1 MNKIKEIV
9 FDMDGTLASTYT
21 VPNWLEKLRAYD
33 PTPYQTAEP
42 LVDMAELGC
51 LLRSLQNCG
60 INVAVIT
67 WLSKEPNK
75 QYDDKVRKAKRAW
88 LKSYGFPFDT
98 LRCVAYGTP
107 KHKIEAARL
116 AADEE
121 ALIFDDDAR
130 VRRDWDLGGA
140 IDPTTTNILDV
151 LKEILDGLE

>member
-1 MNKIKEIV
+1 MIKELV
-9 FDMDGTLASTYT
+9 FDMDGTIADLFG
-21 VPNWLEKLRAYD
+21 VEDWLDKIRAYD

-42 LVDMAELGC
+42 LVDMAELAC

-60 INVAVIT
+60 VSVAVIT

-75 QYDDKVRKAKRAW
+75 QYDDEVRKAKRAW
-88 LKSYGFPFDT
+88 LKEYGFPFDT

-140 IDPTTTNILDV
+140 IDPTKVDILEV
-151 LKEILDGLE
+151 LKEILNGLE

>member
-1 MNKIKEIV
+1 MIKEIV
-9 FDMDGTLASTYT
+9 FDLDGSVVDLYS
-21 VPNWLEKLRAYD
+21 VDHWLEMLRAYD
-33 PTPYQTAEP
+33 PTPYQIAEP

-60 INVAVIT
+60 IKVAVIT
-67 WLSKEPNK
+67 WLSKESNK
-75 QYDDKVRKAKRAW
+75 QYDDEVRKAKRAW
-88 LKSYGFPFDT
+88 LKEYGFPFDT

-130 VRRDWDLGGA
+130 VRRDWNLGGA
-140 IDPTTTNILDV
+140 IDPTTTNILEV
-151 LKEILDGLE
+151 LKEILNGLE

>member
-1 MNKIKEIV
+1 MIKEIT
-9 FDMDGTLASTYT
+9 FDLDGTLCNTYG
-21 VPNWLEKLRAYD
+21 VPHWLEMLRAYD
-33 PTPYQTAEP
+33 PTPYQIAEP

-60 INVAVIT
+60 IKVSVIT
-67 WLSKEPNK
+67 WLSKESNK
-75 QYDDKVRKAKRAW
+75 QYDDEVRKAKRAW
-88 LKSYGFPFDT
+88 LKEYGFPFDT

-130 VRRDWDLGGA
+130 VRRDWNLGGA

-151 LKEILDGLE
+151 LKEILNGLE

>member
-1 MNKIKEIV
+1 MIKELC
-9 FDMDGTLASTYT
+9 FDMDNTICALYD
-21 VPNWLEKLRAYD
+21 VPHWLEMLRSYD
-33 PTPYQTAEP
+33 PTPYQIAEP
-42 LVDMAELGC
+42 LVDMAELAC

-60 INVAVIT
+60 IKVAVIT
-67 WLSKEPNK
+67 WLSKESNK
-75 QYDDKVRKAKRAW
+75 QYDDEVRKAKRAW
-88 LKSYGFPFDT
+88 LKEYGFPFNS

-140 IDPTTTNILDV
+140 IDPTKVDILEV
-151 LKEILDGLE
+151 LKEILNGLE

>member
-1 MNKIKEIV
+1 MIKELC
-9 FDMDGTLASTYT
+9 FDLDGTLVDLYG
-21 VPNWLEKLRAYD
+21 VEDWLDKIRAYD

-42 LVDMAELGC
+42 LVDMAELTC

-60 INVAVIT
+60 IRVSVIT

-75 QYDDKVRKAKRAW
+75 QYDDEVRKAKRAW

-116 AADEE
+116 ADDEE

-130 VRRDWDLGGA
+130 VRRDWNLGGA

>member
-1 MNKIKEIV
+1 MIKEIC
-9 FDMDGTLASTYT
+9 FDMDGTIADLFG
-21 VPNWLEKLRAYD
+21 VEDWLDKIRAYD

-42 LVDMAELGC
+42 LVDMAELAC
-51 LLRSLQNCG
+51 LLRSLKNSG

-75 QYDDKVRKAKRAW
+75 QYDDEVRKAKRAW
-88 LKSYGFPFDT
+88 LKSYGFPFDS

-107 KHKIEAARL
+107 KHKIEATRL
-116 AADEE
+116 ADDEE
-121 ALIFDDDAR
+121 ALLFDDDAG

-151 LKEILDGLE
+151 LKEILNGLE

>member
-1 MNKIKEIV
+1 MIKELC
-9 FDMDGTLASTYT
+9 FDLDGTLVDLYG
-21 VPNWLEKLRAYD
+21 VEDWLDKIRAYD

-42 LVDMAELGC
+42 LVDMAELAC

-75 QYDDKVRKAKRAW
+75 QYYDEVRKAKRAW
-88 LKSYGFPFDT
+88 LKSYGFPFDS

-107 KHKIEAARL
+107 KHKIEEPRL
-116 AADEE
+116 KEDEE
-121 ALIFDDDAR
+121 ALLFDDDAG

-140 IDPTTTNILDV
+140 IDPTKVDILEV
-151 LKEILDGLE
+151 LKEILSGLE

>member
-1 MNKIKEIV
+1 MIKELC
-9 FDMDGTLASTYT
+9 FDMDNTICALYD
-21 VPNWLEKLRAYD
+21 VPHWLEMLRAYD
-33 PTPYQTAEP
+33 PTPYQIAEP
-42 LVDMAELGC
+42 LVDMVELAC

-60 INVAVIT
+60 IKVAVIT
-67 WLSKEPNK
+67 WLSKESNK
-75 QYDDKVRKAKRAW
+75 QYDDEVRKAKRAW
-88 LKSYGFPFDT
+88 LKEYGFPFDT

-116 AADEE
+116 TADEE

-130 VRRDWDLGGA
+130 VRRDWNLGGA

>member
-1 MNKIKEIV
+1 MIKEIV
-9 FDMDGTLASTYT
+9 FDMDGTLVNLYG
-21 VPNWLEKLRAYD
+21 VENWLQMLRAFD
-33 PTPYQTAEP
+33 PMPYQIAEP

-75 QYDDKVRKAKRAW
+75 QYDDEVRKAKRAW
-88 LKSYGFPFDT
+88 LKSYGFPFDS
-98 LRCVAYGTP
+98 LRCVGYGTP

-140 IDPTTTNILDV
+140 IDPTKVDILEV
-151 LKEILDGLE
+151 LKEILAGLE

>member
-1 MNKIKEIV
+1 MMIKEIV
-9 FDMDGTLASTYT
+9 FDLDGSIVDLYN
-21 VPNWLEKLRAYD
+21 VPNWLEKIRAYD
-33 PTPYQTAEP
+33 PTPYQIAKP
-42 LVDMAELGC
+42 LVDMAELAC

-75 QYDDKVRKAKRAW
+75 QYDDEVRKAKRAW
-88 LKSYGFPFDT
+88 LKSHGFPFDT

-121 ALIFDDDAR
+121 ALIFDDDAN

-140 IDPTTTNILDV
+140 IDPTNTNILEV
-151 LKEILDGLE
+151 LKEILNGLE

>member
-1 MNKIKEIV
+1 MITEIV
-9 FDMDGTLASTYT
+9 FAMDGTLASTYT
-21 VPNWLEKLRAYD
+21 VPNQLEKIRAYD

-42 LVDMAELGC
+42 LVDMAELAC

-60 INVAVIT
+60 IKIAVIT

-75 QYDDKVRKAKRAW
+75 QYDDEVRKAKRAW
-88 LKSYGFPFDT
+88 LKSYGFPFDS

-121 ALIFDDDAR
+121 ALIFDDDVN

-140 IDPTTTNILDV
+140 IDPTNTDILEV
-151 LKEILDGLE
+151 LKEILNGLE

>member
-1 MNKIKEIV
+1 MIKEIT
-9 FDMDGTLASTYT
+9 FDLDGTLCNTYG
-21 VPNWLEKLRAYD
+21 VPHWLEMLRAYD
-33 PTPYQTAEP
+33 PTPYQIAEP

-60 INVAVIT
+60 IKVSVIT
-67 WLSKEPNK
+67 WLSKESNK
-75 QYDDKVRKAKRAW
+75 QYDDEVRKAKRAW
-88 LKSYGFPFDT
+88 LKEYGFPFDT

-151 LKEILDGLE
+151 LKEILDGLA

>member
-1 MNKIKEIV
+1 MIKEIT
-9 FDMDGTLASTYT
+9 FDLDGTLCNTYG
-21 VPNWLEKLRAYD
+21 VPHWLEMLRAYD
-33 PTPYQTAEP
+33 PTPYQIAEP

-60 INVAVIT
+60 IKVSVIT
-67 WLSKEPNK
+67 WLSKESNK
-75 QYDDKVRKAKRAW
+75 QYDDEVRKAKRAW
-88 LKSYGFPFDT
+88 LKAYGFPFDT

-130 VRRDWDLGGA
+130 VRRDWNLGGA

>member
-1 MNKIKEIV
+1 MIKEIV
-9 FDMDGTLASTYT
+9 FDMDGTIADLYG
-21 VPNWLEKLRAYD
+21 VENWLPKLRAFD

-42 LVDMAELGC
+42 LVDMAELAC

-60 INVAVIT
+60 INIAVIT

-75 QYDDKVRKAKRAW
+75 QYDDEVRKAKRAW
-88 LKSYGFPFDT
+88 LKSYGFPFDS

-151 LKEILDGLE
+151 LREILNGLE

>member
-1 MNKIKEIV
+1 MIKELC
-9 FDMDGTLASTYT
+9 FDMDNTICGLYN
-21 VPNWLEKLRAYD
+21 VPNWLPMLRSYD
-33 PTPYQTAEP
+33 PTPYQIAEP
-42 LVDMAELGC
+42 LVDMAELAC

-60 INVAVIT
+60 IKVAVIT
-67 WLSKEPNK
+67 WLSKESNK
-75 QYDDKVRKAKRAW
+75 QYDDEVRKAKRAW
-88 LKSYGFPFDT
+88 LKEYGFPFDT

-130 VRRDWDLGGA
+130 VRRDWNLGGA

-151 LKEILDGLE
+151 LKEILSGLE

>member
-9 FDMDGTLASTYT
+9 FDMDGTLASLYT
-21 VPNWLEKLRAYD
+21 VPDWLQKLRAYD

-42 LVDMAELGC
+42 LVDMTELAY

-60 INVAVIT
+60 VNVAVIT

-75 QYDDKVRKAKRAW
+75 QYDDEVRKAKRAW
-88 LKSYGFPFDT
+88 LKEYGFPFDT

-130 VRRDWDLGGA
+130 VRRDWNLGGA

-151 LKEILDGLE
+151 LKEILSGLE

>member
-1 MNKIKEIV
+1 MIKEIV
-9 FDMDGTLASTYT
+9 FDMDGTIADLYG
-21 VPNWLEKLRAYD
+21 VENWLSKLRSYD

-60 INVAVIT
+60 INIAVIT

-88 LKSYGFPFDT
+88 LKSYGFPFDS

-151 LKEILDGLE
+151 LREILNGLE

>member
-1 MNKIKEIV
+1 MIKEIV
-9 FDMDGTLASTYT
+9 FDMDGTIADLYG
-21 VPNWLEKLRAYD
+21 VENWLPKLRAYD

-42 LVDMAELGC
+42 LVDMAELAC
-51 LLRSLQNCG
+51 LLRSLKNCG

-75 QYDDKVRKAKRAW
+75 QYDDEVRKAKRAW
-88 LKSYGFPFDT
+88 LKAYGFPFDT

-151 LKEILDGLE
+151 LREILNGLE

>member
-1 MNKIKEIV
+1 MIKELC
-9 FDMDGTLASTYT
+9 FDMDNTICALYD
-21 VPNWLEKLRAYD
+21 VPHWLEMLRSYD

-42 LVDMAELGC
+42 LVDMAELAC

-60 INVAVIT
+60 IKVVVIT
-67 WLSKEPNK
+67 WLSKESNK
-75 QYDDKVRKAKRAW
+75 QYDDEVRKAKRAW
-88 LKSYGFPFDT
+88 LKEYGFPFDS

-116 AADEE
+116 DDNEE

-140 IDPTTTNILDV
+140 IDPTKVDILEV
-151 LKEILDGLE
+151 LKEILSGLE

>member
-1 MNKIKEIV
+1 MIKEIV
-9 FDMDGTLASTYT
+9 FDLDGSVVDLYG
-21 VPNWLEKLRAYD
+21 VDHWLEMLRAYD
-33 PTPYQTAEP
+33 PTPYQIAEP
-42 LVDMAELGC
+42 LVDMAELAC

-60 INVAVIT
+60 IKIAVIT
-67 WLSKEPNK
+67 WLSKESNK
-75 QYDDKVRKAKRAW
+75 QYDDEVRKAKRAW
-88 LKSYGFPFDT
+88 LKSYGFPFDS

-151 LKEILDGLE
+151 LKEILNGLE

>member
-1 MNKIKEIV
+1 MIKELC
-9 FDMDGTLASTYT
+9 FDLDGTLVDLYG
-21 VPNWLEKLRAYD
+21 VPNWLEKIRSYD

-42 LVDMAELGC
+42 LVNMAELGC

-60 INVAVIT
+60 INIAVIT

-75 QYDDKVRKAKRAW
+75 QYDDEVRKAKRAW

-121 ALIFDDDAR
+121 ALIFDDDAN

-140 IDPTTTNILDV
+140 IDPTNTDILEV
-151 LKEILDGLE
+151 LKEILNGLE

>member
-1 MNKIKEIV
+1 MIKELC
-9 FDMDGTLASTYT
+9 FDLDGTLVDLYG
-21 VPNWLEKLRAYD
+21 VPNWLEKIRSYD

-42 LVDMAELGC
+42 LVNMAELGC

-60 INVAVIT
+60 INIAVIT

-75 QYDDKVRKAKRAW
+75 QYDDEVRKAKRAW
-88 LKSYGFPFDT
+88 LKSYGFPFNS

-151 LKEILDGLE
+151 LREILDGLE